1 MPGPPTP
8 MPLPQSFLAM
18 LIPVIDPQ
26 RNGTAMHLQVISYF
40 SRGLPI
46 QAHQNPLDA
55 QHYSRFLIL
64 LCLASNFQQLGDGGL
79 ISVRE
84 CWAHIAH
91 HCSFFGVCR
100 IIYAHLYSFGNV
112 ILQVTPPPAFS
123 FQLGRL
129 TEPALDA
136 GGIVMITISR
146 RFAVRYDVGDTL
158 IFYEAMCYFQDNHR
172 FRPGR
177 LTIYSLRAAFSSV
190 SRWEK

>member
-91 HCSFFGVCR
+91 HCSFLDR
-100 IIYAHLYSFGNV
+100 KSTRLNSSHPSISYAVFCLKKKNTLY
-112 ILQVTPPPAFS
+112 
-123 FQLGRL
+123 
-129 TEPALDA
+129 
-136 GGIVMITISR
+136 
-146 RFAVRYDVGDTL
+146 
-158 IFYEAMCYFQDNHR
+158 
-172 FRPGR
+172 
-177 LTIYSLRAAFSSV
+177 
-190 SRWEK
+190 

>member
-100 IIYAHLYSFGNV
+100 IIYAHLYSRRITTAPANGIIRRWSDLADEIAVRIADGVYAIPIAAAKQNNHLSFLRPSYFIATG
-112 ILQVTPPPAFS
+112 PDSAFS
-123 FQLGRL
+123 F
-129 TEPALDA
+129 ALC
-136 GGIVMITISR
+136 
-146 RFAVRYDVGDTL
+146 FALILLHFVRSTPV
-158 IFYEAMCYFQDNHR
+158 
-172 FRPGR
+172 
-177 LTIYSLRAAFSSV
+177 
-190 SRWEK
+190 

>member
-100 IIYAHLYSFGNV
+100 IIYAHLYSSGV
-112 ILQVTPPPAFS
+112 YVKDDPADREKHHPPTRESAC
-123 FQLGRL
+123 
-129 TEPALDA
+129 
-136 GGIVMITISR
+136 
-146 RFAVRYDVGDTL
+146 DT
-158 IFYEAMCYFQDNHR
+158 
-172 FRPGR
+172 
-177 LTIYSLRAAFSSV
+177 TTSL
-190 SRWEK
+190 EE

>member
-1 MPGPPTP
+1 VAQLLALGWTQMPGPPTP

-84 CWAHIAH
+84 CR
-91 HCSFFGVCR
+91 SEERRVGKECR
-100 IIYAHLYSFGNV
+100 
-112 ILQVTPPPAFS
+112 
-123 FQLGRL
+123 
-129 TEPALDA
+129 
-136 GGIVMITISR
+136 
-146 RFAVRYDVGDTL
+146 
-158 IFYEAMCYFQDNHR
+158 
-172 FRPGR
+172 
-177 LTIYSLRAAFSSV
+177 
-190 SRWEK
+190 SRWSPYH

>member
-64 LCLASNFQQLGDGGL
+64 VCLASNFQQLGDGGL

-100 IIYAHLYSFGNV
+100 IIYAHLYSCLSSHG
-112 ILQVTPPPAFS
+112 
-123 FQLGRL
+123 FQLDRFRRGTAAECRTGFGEL
-129 TEPALDA
+129 LCVVGGQAGHWTKFLA
-136 GGIVMITISR
+136 GGR
-146 RFAVRYDVGDTL
+146 EG
-158 IFYEAMCYFQDNHR
+158 
-172 FRPGR
+172 
-177 LTIYSLRAAFSSV
+177 
-190 SRWEK
+190 

>member
-1 MPGPPTP
+1 MPGPPTS

-100 IIYAHLYSFGNV
+100 IIYAHLYSIFRFTTDSVLN
-112 ILQVTPPPAFS
+112 LNAL
-123 FQLGRL
+123 LGVACSIIGAIISSCDEYNPGPRHCRL
-129 TEPALDA
+129 SH
-136 GGIVMITISR
+136 VCS
-146 RFAVRYDVGDTL
+146 
-158 IFYEAMCYFQDNHR
+158 Q
-172 FRPGR
+172 RP
-177 LTIYSLRAAFSSV
+177 F
-190 SRWEK
+190 

>member
-91 HCSFFGVCR
+91 HCSFFGACR
-100 IIYAHLYSFGNV
+100 IIYAHLYRNAVTCFDLTRCVDPRMTAPGNGPLLR
-112 ILQVTPPPAFS
+112 IC
-123 FQLGRL
+123 
-129 TEPALDA
+129 
-136 GGIVMITISR
+136 IT
-146 RFAVRYDVGDTL
+146 VRVY
-158 IFYEAMCYFQDNHR
+158 
-172 FRPGR
+172 
-177 LTIYSLRAAFSSV
+177 
-190 SRWEK
+190 